1 METSLKS
8 APVWV
13 VPEGPEVASV
23 AVLGSAASHSLR
35 EADRPSPAK
44 QAIPSATT
52 REYRIPNL
60 ARACQ
65 VLRLFA
71 SSDDPFSSSA
81 VARRLKMPR
90 TTVLRILHTLAA
102 ERFLQRRGFD
112 FLASPE
118 LRTGLR
124 SMADTALCA
133 AAVPVLNEISQL
145 TGETACLALLSGEK
159 AVVVE
164 TCDSAGASPVAG
176 GMGAPMDLHCSA
188 FGKAFLAFGP
198 QASLERVQGRAPL
211 RARTRR
217 TLTTAE
223 ELAAEC
229 GRIVRQGYALDDE
242 EYDEGMRCLAA
253 PVWGSGGV
261 LAAAIGVSAS
271 AATFAER
278 RVSDVAAVLLQAA
291 RKLSG
296 TLGQQ
301 TNR

>member
-1 METSLKS
+1 METTLKS
-8 APVWV
+8 APVWI
-13 VPEGPEVASV
+13 VPEDTGIGNV
-23 AVLGSAASHSLR
+23 AVLESAASHLR
-35 EADRPSPAK
+35 GADRASPAK
-44 QAIPSATT
+44 RTIPGPAT

-71 SSDDPFSSSA
+71 SSDNPLSSSA

-112 FLASPE
+112 FTANPE

-124 SMADTALCA
+124 SIASTALCA
-133 AAVPVLNEISQL
+133 ACVPVLNEIAQL
-145 TGETACLALLSGEK
+145 TGETACLALLAGDK

-164 TCDSAGASPVAG
+164 TCDSAGAPRVGSGTGVPAE
-176 GMGAPMDLHCSA
+176 LHCSA
-188 FGKAFLAFGP
+188 FGKVFLAFGP
-198 QASLERVQGRAPL
+198 RDSLERVLGGAPL

-223 ELAAEC
+223 ALGAEC
-229 GRIVRQGYALDDE
+229 SRIARQGYALDDE
-242 EYDEGMRCLAA
+242 EYEEGVRSLAT
-253 PVWGSGGV
+253 PVWSAGTV

-271 AATFAER
+271 AATFTER
-278 RVSDVAAVLLQAA
+278 RVSDVAAVLVQAA
-291 RKLSG
+291 KKLAG
-296 TLGQQ
+296 TLGQPAG
-301 TNR
+301 R